1 MKVTFINHSGEER
14 TVTGTS
20 GLSLVEIAIQHDVDG
35 IEAECGGACSCGTC
49 HVMVAEQWVDKL
61 PKPGIA
67 EDDMLGVLEEHRQ
80 SNSRLACQ
88 IVLTDDLDGLV
99 VITPAEQFGL

>member
-14 TVTGTS
+14 TVPATT
-20 GLSLVEIAIQHDVDG
+20 GLSLVEIAMQHDVEG

-49 HVMVAEQWVDKL
+49 HVMVAREWVDKI

-67 EDDMLGVLEEHRQ
+67 EDDMLEVLEEHRQ
-80 SNSRLACQ
+80 PNSRLACQ
-88 IVLTDDLDGLV
+88 IVLTDELDGLV
-99 VITPAEQFGL
+99 VMTPAEQFGL